1 MWHFNLSSFKASRGF
16 TLIELLVVMLILSIS
31 IGIVIPLTVQQVDK
45 AKERGER
52 EIIVSYIETLQN
64 ASYFLSLPLE
74 VSFSGSEIK
83 TSIED
88 EEKSLTSKYIFFEDM
103 DIQLSPFGTN
113 LDASIDASIGERRWK
128 LVLNDEKAT
137 WVIAD

>member
-1 MWHFNLSSFKASRGF
+1 MWHFNLSRCKSSRGF

-31 IGIVIPLTVQQVDK
+31 MGIVIPLSVEQVDK

-64 ASYFLSLPLE
+64 ASYFLSLPLA
-74 VSFSGSEIK
+74 VNFSGSEIK

-88 EEKSLTSKYIFFEDM
+88 EEKSLTSKYVFFEDM
-103 DIQLSPFGTN
+103 EVDLSPFGTN
-113 LDASIDASIGERRWK
+113 LDVSIDASIGGRRWK
-128 LVLNDEKAT
+128 LVLKDEKAT
-137 WVIAD
+137 WVVTD